1 MDNLQSYYAKEYARF
16 FKASFP
22 NMPCKPV
29 PKSID
34 DLNFTEKTVLQ
45 EWEGGVLYQNMFRN
59 AESLPADVLAR
70 HLDGGRYNV
79 GDEVALRNAG
89 FVADAIRVEG
99 EIAAAKQ
106 QIRENEL
113 AAITARNAERDK
125 RIEAYKNL
133 DPMTKLAMHPP
144 SAEEIARARAQWNIT
159 DRPSWEMDKDRQ

>member
-79 GDEVALRNAG
+79 GDEVALRAAG
-89 FVADAIRVEG
+89 FTADAARVEG
-99 EIAAAKQ
+99 QIAAAKEK
-106 QIRENEL
+106 IREDEL
-113 AAITARNAERDK
+113 AAITARNAARDK
-125 RIEAYKNL
+125 ELQRQMN
-133 DPMTKLAMHPP
+133 MTGAEKMAQRPIDFWSP
-144 SAEEIARARAQWNIT
+144 SAVAFR
-159 DRPSWEMDKDRQ
+159 RQHGISDDVGAGL